1 MNWVLHFVVLL
12 LVATHWLPVIRHRE
26 CCASPAGQKIWQR
39 LLWAALL
46 VTLSSGV
53 LVVGGHFFSDGSLR
67 FLLAGILLLLLMIT
81 GILMSATAGWEL
93 DRAGR

>member
-1 MNWVLHFVVLL
+1 MNWALHFVVLL

-53 LVVGGHFFSDGSLR
+53 LVVGGHFFPTAPSDFYWQGFSCCSL
-67 FLLAGILLLLLMIT
+67 
-81 GILMSATAGWEL
+81 
-93 DRAGR
+93 